1 MNAAITLHFRSEE
14 QIQELQHVLAD
25 RPWWR
30 VTIFHS
36 SSTTTFVCDG
46 CRHLAL
52 PHNGKLLSMKWKF
65 EYWSSPWQIWVLAQ
79 IIHYRFIPWIC
90 QGTVQYSCSYQFRQ
104 ICCLLSPNFLCIA
117 ATNST
122 GQQVEN
128 CREEDTIL
136 DKMSIVA
143 EGSEP
148 LLDCRWAVFRA
159 LLGEEFISWYSTR
172 LNFDQG

>member
-1 MNAAITLHFRSEE
+1 MNAAINLHFRSEE

-36 SSTTTFVCDG
+36 SSTTNFVCDG

-79 IIHYRFIPWIC
+79 IIHYRVIPWA
-90 QGTVQYSCSYQFRQ
+90 QFN
-104 ICCLLSPNFLCIA
+104 IHEVIEF
-117 ATNST
+117 
-122 GQQVEN
+122 
-128 CREEDTIL
+128 
-136 DKMSIVA
+136 DKF
-143 EGSEP
+143 
-148 LLDCRWAVFRA
+148 AVYFRLIFSA
-159 LLGEEFISWYSTR
+159 LLQQILQANR
-172 LNFDQG
+172 LKTAVKKTPS